1 MLEEIGQIILIL
13 IAIGGILL
21 LLYRLFLAA
30 TGLLLIGGGLFLAF
44 MEVYGLYLL
53 FTETDLFV
61 SEFQNNGWLS
71 FPTFFVG
78 INGLLAGLL
87 VKKLSKMV
95 IKRLSM
101 LLKSGQT

>member
-1 MLEEIGQIILIL
+1 MFEELGQIILIL

-61 SEFQNNGWLS
+61 RDFQTNGWLS
-71 FPTFFVG
+71 FPIFFVG
-78 INGLLAGLL
+78 INVLLAGLL
-87 VKKLSKMV
+87 VKKISKRFT
-95 IKRLSM
+95 KRLA
-101 LLKSGQT
+101 

>member
-1 MLEEIGQIILIL
+1 MFEELGQIILIL

-30 TGLLLIGGGLFLAF
+30 TGILLIGGGLFLAF

-61 SEFQNNGWLS
+61 RDFQTNGWLS
-71 FPTFFVG
+71 FPIFFVG
-78 INGLLAGLL
+78 INVLLAGLL
-87 VKKLSKMV
+87 VKKLSKRFT
-95 IKRLSM
+95 KRLA
-101 LLKSGQT
+101 

>member
-30 TGLLLIGGGLFLAF
+30 TGLLLIGGGLFLDF

-78 INGLLAGLL
+78 INVLLVGLL
-87 VKKLSKMV
+87 VKKISKRF
-95 IKRLSM
+95 IKRLA
-101 LLKSGQT
+101 

>member
-1 MLEEIGQIILIL
+1 MFEELGQIILIL
-13 IAIGGILL
+13 IAIGGVLL

-61 SEFQNNGWLS
+61 RDFQTNGWLS
-71 FPTFFVG
+71 FPIFFVG
-78 INGLLAGLL
+78 INVLLAGLL
-87 VKKLSKMV
+87 VKKISKRFT
-95 IKRLSM
+95 KRLA
-101 LLKSGQT
+101 

>member
-1 MLEEIGQIILIL
+1 MLEEIGQIIFIL

-78 INGLLAGLL
+78 INVLLVGLL
-87 VKKLSKMV
+87 VKKISKRF
-95 IKRLSM
+95 IKRLA
-101 LLKSGQT
+101 

>member
-53 FTETDLFV
+53 FAETDLFV

-78 INGLLAGLL
+78 INVLLVGLL
-87 VKKLSKMV
+87 VKKISKRF
-95 IKRLSM
+95 IKRLA
-101 LLKSGQT
+101 

>member
-1 MLEEIGQIILIL
+1 MFEELGQIILIL

-61 SEFQNNGWLS
+61 RDFQTNGWLS
-71 FPTFFVG
+71 FPIFFVG
-78 INGLLAGLL
+78 INVLLAGLL
-87 VKKLSKMV
+87 VKKWSKMA
-95 IKRLSM
+95 IKHRFKLF
-101 LLKSGQT
+101 KTRQA

>member
-1 MLEEIGQIILIL
+1 MFEELGQIILIL

-61 SEFQNNGWLS
+61 RDFQTNDWLS

-101 LLKSGQT
+101 LLKPGQT